1 MTDFLPFIIFLMIL
15 AVFLRA
21 ESALTVFY
29 MVIGIFILGYWWNR
43 RAISHI
49 EVTRDFGD
57 HAFLGDEIAVNL
69 IINNRSILPVL
80 WLEIHESLPVNLRAG
95 RSVKHVFS
103 MGIRDKKEI
112 QYQLNALKRG
122 YYALGPLLLQSGDP
136 LGLVK
141 PEQREVPESAL
152 TIYPRIVNLGSLGLP
167 SRSPFGTLKH
177 HNPIF
182 EDPSK
187 MMGKREYQDGDSIRR
202 IDWKSTAS
210 TGKLQVK
217 IYEASIA
224 LEVAILLDL
233 HRESYD
239 IKTYYDATELAV
251 TAAASIAAWGKSHK
265 QSIGLTTT
273 GVDPL
278 HDEKVPHPLPPR
290 KGSGHFINILEI
302 LARLQPGDTTPIDT
316 LIQDA
321 LADLTWGTTIV
332 LISGGMKKQILD
344 QLFQARKRGLNP
356 VIILTGHPAN
366 LAEIKRIAAHFNIP
380 LYSPS
385 YPHDLRTMGNHN
397 P

>member
-1 MTDFLPFIIFLMIL
+1 MADFLPFIIFLMVL

-21 ESALTVFY
+21 ESALTIFY
-29 MVIGIFILGYWWNR
+29 MIIGIFILGFWWNR

-57 HAFLGDEIAVNL
+57 HAFLGDEITVKL

-103 MGIRDKKEI
+103 LGIRDKKEI
-112 QYQLNALKRG
+112 HYQLNALKRG
-122 YYALGPLLLQSGDP
+122 YYALGPLLFQSGDP

-141 PEQREVPESAL
+141 PEQKEFPESPL
-152 TIYPRIVNLGSLGLP
+152 TIYPRIVSLTSLGLP

-177 HNPIF
+177 QNPIF
-182 EDPSK
+182 EDPSRK
-187 MMGKREYQDGDSIRR
+187 MGKRDYQYGDSIRK

-233 HRESYD
+233 HRNSYD
-239 IKTYYDATELAV
+239 IKTFYDATELAV

-278 HDEKVPHPLPPR
+278 HGEDIPRPLPPR
-290 KGSGHFINILEI
+290 KGAGHFINILEI

-316 LIQDA
+316 LIQDS
-321 LADLTWGTTIV
+321 LAGLTWGTTIV
-332 LISGGMKKQILD
+332 LISGKIKKQTLD
-344 QLFQARKRGLNP
+344 QLYQARKRGLNP
-356 VIILTGHPAN
+356 VVILTGRPGN
-366 LAEIKRIAAHFNIP
+366 LAEIKQISSHFNIP

-385 YPHDLRTMGNHN
+385 YSHDLRTMGY